1 MKKICLVLLAAF
13 AMAGFVNAQ
22 NREENSKLRNVKK
35 IFVGELGRS
44 DDADIVREKIK
55 LRLSKSGQYVV
66 VNRQSDADAVLTG
79 TVVISQQVSGNFPE
93 ISTKNKGVAIF
104 YLRDAETDDD
114 IWTYEFKPNFFNV
127 VILTDKATRGYNQ
140 VANRTVDKLL
150 KDSGYK
156 GK

>member
-1 MKKICLVLLAAF
+1 MKKICLLLLATF
-13 AMAGFVNAQ
+13 VMAGFVNAQ
-22 NREENSKLRNVKK
+22 SREENSKLRNVKK

-55 LRLSKSGQYVV
+55 LRLSKSGQYTV

-79 TVVISQQVSGNFPE
+79 TVVISQQIDGNLGD
-93 ISTKNKGVAIF
+93 INTKNKGVAIF
-104 YLRDAETDDD
+104 YLRDADTDDD

-140 VANRTVDKLL
+140 VANRTVDKML
-150 KDSGYK
+150 KDAGYK